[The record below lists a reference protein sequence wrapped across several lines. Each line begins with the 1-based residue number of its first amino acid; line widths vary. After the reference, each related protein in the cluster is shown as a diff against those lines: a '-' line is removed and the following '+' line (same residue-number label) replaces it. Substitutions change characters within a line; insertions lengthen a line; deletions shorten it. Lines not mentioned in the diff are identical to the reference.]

1 MEENPLNPHPTD
13 FRVGAIAPVECFK
26 EGWELIKDQY
36 WLFFG
41 IAFVGMLV
49 GSAFAIVLLGPMMGG
64 IFICLFHQQRRQPV
78 EFGMVFKGFDYFLP
92 AFLVQLLKSIPTILL
107 LVPFYVVV
115 VAVMVTSAPRHG
127 QPAEGFPFVI
137 FGTEMV
143 FFAIM
148 GVVHVLVE
156 IVALF
161 ALPLVVDRNL
171 SAIDALKL
179 SFRASKANLGS
190 VIGFV
195 LLDALFRV
203 LSLFVCIVGF
213 YFYLPISFAAYIVA
227 YRRVFSDMGQLGQYP
242 PPPPPQSWA
251 A

>member
-1 MEENPLNPHPTD
+1 MTPNPMEFD
-13 FRVGAIAPVECFK
+13 RGAISPMECIK
-26 EGWELIKDQY
+26 EGWALIKDQY

-41 IAFVGMLV
+41 ITLVGMLV
-49 GSAFAIVLLGPMMGG
+49 GSAFAIVLLGPMMCGM
-64 IFICLFHQQRRQPV
+64 FICLFHQQRREPI

-92 AFLVQLLKSIPTILL
+92 AFLVQLLKSLPTIVL
-107 LVPFYVVV
+107 LVPFYVVMV
-115 VAVMVTSAPRHG
+115 GIMVTSGPRHG
-127 QPAEGFPFVI
+127 EPAAGFPLAI
-137 FGTEMV
+137 FGAEIV

-148 GVVHVLVE
+148 GIVHVLVE

-171 SAIDALKL
+171 SAMDALKL
-179 SFRASKANLGS
+179 SFRAAKANLGG

-213 YFYLPISFAAYIVA
+213 YFYLPISLAAYLVA
-227 YRRVFSDMGQLGQYP
+227 YRRVFPDIGQFGHYP